1 MRGVS
6 STEQG
11 KLLYDQKYE
20 HDACGVGFVADI
32 SGHRSFGI
40 LDKALTSVRN
50 VTHRGAVSADAK
62 TGDGAGVMTQIP
74 FKLMQRELT
83 AQGRRV
89 GGPEDLAVGMVFLPG
104 QDPNARQQARELIE
118 DCIREHGLPVLGWRV
133 VPVDRAALGEH
144 AAATEPSI
152 QQVMLGRPSGMSERE
167 FGRMLYRTRKV
178 MEHRAAKQGLD
189 DLYLASF
196 SAKTV
201 VYKGLMVA
209 PQLDKYYL
217 DLRDTS
223 FETALAVYH
232 QRYSTNT
239 FPNWYLAQPFRHIA
253 HNGEI
258 NTLQGNENWMRAREP
273 GLHAQVWGGAIEE
286 LLPVI
291 APGGSDSAKL
301 DNVVDLLAQ
310 SGRDILHTMMMLV
323 PQAWEN
329 MPDMRQKWREFY
341 EYHACLTE
349 PWDGPAALAFTD
361 GDIVGACLD
370 RNGLRPARYKY
381 TDDNILLM
389 GSEVGVVDVDDAHVL
404 EKGRLGPGD
413 MIAVDTRN
421 KKLLFNNEI
430 KDGVSK
436 RQPYGQWVHR
446 QVYQLGEIPGGVT
459 SQNGHPSGLDLFHR
473 QRLFGYTLE
482 DVAMVVKAMILDAK
496 EPVFSMGD
504 DTPLSVLAKKPRL
517 LYSFFKQR
525 FAQVTNPPIDPL
537 REDLVMSLDT
547 YIGKRG
553 NLLEETAEHARLVH
567 LKSPILTNEELAAL
581 RGLKDAVFKSV
592 TIPAL
597 VPVAGG
603 AGALRIAVDA
613 LCGAA
618 AGAVEQGASIV
629 ILSDRGADAAHAPMP
644 MLLAVGA
651 VHHSLIRRGIRMRAS
666 IVTESGEPRDVH
678 HFACLLGYGA
688 AAVNPYL
695 GYETLASLIEEGEID
710 DMELDTARKNYRKAL
725 DAGILKIMSK
735 MGISTVSSYQGGQI
749 FEAIGLGNDLIDQCF
764 SGTTSWI
771 SGIGLEELGE
781 DMLEHHRHALE
792 ETTNRKLE
800 DHGYYRYRR
809 DGEYHNNS
817 PQMVKLLHNAVSTGN
832 YEDYKEFAALLD
844 NREPMAVRDLL
855 AFKKGRTAIP
865 LEQVEP
871 VENILK
877 RFNSAAMSLGALSP
891 EAHVTL
897 ATAMNRIGARSD
909 TGEGGDDPSRYWP
922 TPSGDSPHS
931 WIKQVASG
939 RFGVTPEY
947 LASAGELEIK
957 MAQGSKPG
965 EGGQLPGHKVVAH
978 IAKLR
983 HAVPGIQLISPPPH
997 HDIYS
1002 IEDLAQLIYDLKV
1015 VNPRARVGVKLV
1027 SEAGVGT
1034 IAAGVTKGYADTIL
1048 ISGDSGGTGAS
1059 PLSSIKNAGSPWEL
1073 GLCETQQVLV
1083 LNNLRGRVRL
1093 RTDGGLRTGR
1103 DVVVAAMMGA
1113 EEYGFGTAALIA
1125 IGCKMARQC
1134 HLNTCPVGVATQ
1146 KEDLRKKFFGTP
1158 EMAVHYFTHVAM
1170 DVREVLASLG
1180 CRTIDEVVGR
1190 TDMLEPR
1197 DVQDPRMK
1205 MLDIGRV
1212 LADPDPEGT
1221 KPRRC
1226 MVQRN
1231 VRPGDV
1237 PFDDKI
1243 MVAAKEA
1250 IATKKPITLSYA
1262 VRNVDRTIGTRVSG
1276 EIARVHRSSTLQE
1289 QIVELRL
1296 TGSAG
1301 QSLGA
1306 FLAGGMRIVL
1316 EGEANDYV
1324 GKGMAGGTIVVRPSK
1339 RARFTPGDN
1348 IIMGNTVLYGATAG
1362 ELFAAGRAGERFG
1375 VRNSGAT
1382 AVVEGVGDHCC
1393 EYMTAGTVAVLGE
1406 TGRNFGAGMTNGVA
1420 FVLDEKGDFPKHLN
1434 PELVLA
1440 ERVTDGP
1447 DQETLHALV
1456 ERHHQETDSQK
1467 AKDILDGWKHYLP
1480 RFWKVRPKVTS
1491 AAAPVQEPVATRP

>member
-1 MRGVS
+1 MTGVNNKGR
-6 STEQG
+6 G
-11 KLLYDQKYE
+11 KLLYDPKYE

-32 SGHRSFGI
+32 SGHRSFAI
-40 LDKALTSVRN
+40 LEKALTSVRN

-74 FKLMQRELT
+74 FKLMQKELV

-89 GGPEDLAVGMVFLPG
+89 AAAEDLAVGMVFLPG
-104 QDPNARQQARELIE
+104 QDPQARQQARQLIE
-118 DCIREHGLPVLGWRV
+118 DCIREHGVEFLGWRV
-133 VPVDRAALGEH
+133 APVDRTALGEH

-152 QQVMLGRPSGMSERE
+152 EQVLMGRPSGMAERD
-167 FGRMLYRTRKV
+167 FDRMMYRTRKV
-178 MEHRAAKQGLD
+178 IEHRAAKQGLD
-189 DLYLASF
+189 ELYLASF

-209 PQLDKYYL
+209 PQLHRYYL
-217 DLRDTS
+217 DLRDPA

-239 FPNWYLAQPFRHIA
+239 FPNWFLAQPFRHIA

-258 NTLQGNENWMRAREP
+258 NTLQGNENWMRARES
-273 GLHAQVWGGAIEE
+273 GMHAQVWGGEIEE

-291 APGGSDSAKL
+291 QPEGSDSAKL
-301 DNVVDLLAQ
+301 DNVVDLLVQ
-310 SGRDILHTMMMLV
+310 SGRDITHTMMMLV

-329 MPDMRQKWREFY
+329 MPDLRQKWREFY

-370 RNGLRPARYKY
+370 RNGLRPARYTH
-381 TDDNILLM
+381 TDDNILVM

-421 KKLLFNNEI
+421 KKLLFNDAI
-430 KDGVSK
+430 KDGVAK
-436 RQPYGQWVHR
+436 HRPYGQWVHR
-446 QVYQLGEIPGGVT
+446 QLYQLGEIPGGVT
-459 SQNGHPSGLDLFHR
+459 AQNGHPAGLDLLHR

-482 DVAMVVKAMILDAK
+482 DVGMVVKPMILDGK

-504 DTPLSVLAKKPRL
+504 DTPLSVLSKKPRL

-537 REDLVMSLDT
+537 REELVMSLDT
-547 YIGKRG
+547 YIGTRG
-553 NLLEETAEHARLVH
+553 SLLEETAEHARLVH

-581 RGLKDAVFKSV
+581 RALSAPAFKAV
-592 TIPAL
+592 TIPT
-597 VPVAGG
+597 VVDVSGG
-603 AGALRIAVDA
+603 PGALRTAVDE
-613 LCGAA
+613 LCRAAADAVANGAA
-618 AGAVEQGASIV
+618 IV
-629 ILSDRGADAAHAPMP
+629 VLSDRSVDATHAPMP

-651 VHHSLIRRGIRMRAS
+651 VHHSLIRQGMRMRAS
-666 IVTESGEPRDVH
+666 IVAESGEPRDVH

-688 AAVNPYL
+688 AAINPYI
-695 GYETLASLIEEGEID
+695 GYELLAALIEEGEID
-710 DMELDTARKNYRKAL
+710 DMEVEAARKNYRKAL

-735 MGISTVSSYQGGQI
+735 MGISTVSSYQGAQI

-764 SGTTSWI
+764 AGTTSWI
-771 SGIGLEELGE
+771 GGIGLDELGE
-781 DMLEHHRHALE
+781 DVLAHHHHALE
-792 ETTNRKLE
+792 QTTQRKLE
-800 DHGYYRYRR
+800 DHGYNRFRR

-832 YEDYKEFAALLD
+832 YEDYKEFSTLLD
-844 NREPMAVRDLL
+844 NRPPMAVRDLL
-855 AFKKGRTAIP
+855 TFKKGRKAIP
-865 LEQVEP
+865 IDQVEP
-871 VENILK
+871 LEEILR

-897 ATAMNRIGARSD
+897 ATAMNMIGAKSD

-922 TPSGDSPHS
+922 RADGTGPYSL
-931 WIKQVASG
+931 IKQVASG

-965 EGGQLPGHKVVAH
+965 EGGQLPGHKVVEH

-1002 IEDLAQLIYDLKV
+1002 IEDLAQLIYDLKI
-1015 VNPRARVGVKLV
+1015 VNPRARVCVKLV

-1034 IAAGVTKGYADTIL
+1034 IAAGVAKGYADTIL

-1059 PLSSIKNAGSPWEL
+1059 SLSSIKNAGSSWEL
-1073 GLCETQQVLV
+1073 GLAETQQVLV
-1083 LNNLRGRVRL
+1083 LNNLRGRVIL

-1103 DVVVAAMMGA
+1103 DVVMAAMMGA
-1113 EEYGFGTAALIA
+1113 EEFGFGTAAVIA

-1146 KEDLRKKFFGTP
+1146 KEELRKKFFGTP

-1170 DVREVLASLG
+1170 EVREVLAGLG
-1180 CRTIDEVVGR
+1180 CRTVDEVVGR
-1190 TDMLEPR
+1190 AGMLEPKES
-1197 DVQDPRMK
+1197 DDPRVR

-1226 MVQRN
+1226 MMERN
-1231 VRPGDV
+1231 ARPGDV

-1243 MVAAKEA
+1243 LVAAKEA
-1250 IATKKPITLSYA
+1250 IASKKPITLSYP

-1276 EIARVHRSSTLQE
+1276 EIARVHRSSTLEE

-1324 GKGMAGGTIVVRPSK
+1324 GKGMAGGTITVRSPK
-1339 RARFTPGDN
+1339 IARFAPGDN
-1348 IIMGNTVLYGATAG
+1348 IIMGNTVLYGATGG
-1362 ELFAAGRAGERFG
+1362 EMFVAGRAGERFA

-1382 AVVEGVGDHCC
+1382 VVVEGVGDHCC
-1393 EYMTAGTVAVLGE
+1393 EYMTAGTVVVLGE
-1406 TGRNFGAGMTNGVA
+1406 TGRNFGAGMTNGLA
-1420 FVLDEKGDFPKHLN
+1420 FVLDEKGDFPNRLN
-1434 PELVLA
+1434 EELILA
-1440 ERVTDGP
+1440 ERVTDDA
-1447 DQETLHALV
+1447 DQEALNKLV
-1456 ERHHQETDSQK
+1456 ERHYQETESPK

-1480 RFWKVRPKVTS
+1480 RFWKVRPKVTRV
-1491 AAAPVQEPVATRP
+1491 AASQREPVVTRP